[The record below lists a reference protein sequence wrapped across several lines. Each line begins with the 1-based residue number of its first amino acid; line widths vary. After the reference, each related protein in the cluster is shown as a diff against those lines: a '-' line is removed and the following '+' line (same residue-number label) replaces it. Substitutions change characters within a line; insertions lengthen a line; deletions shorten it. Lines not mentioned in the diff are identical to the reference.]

1 MIRTV
6 AEVRTWR
13 MQERHSS
20 EAFGGGRRGG
30 SIEVEPEDDM
40 AGAEVLDGDTAL
52 AILDWMHMEGPTQA
66 FHTLRST
73 DYSSLGV
80 GKLLRLARRK
90 AEEKRGQDDNCA
102 TDLASGR
109 GFSSPREEDEAIEVL
124 MICCRQCEHEE
135 SPSAVSLA
143 WL

>member
-1 MIRTV
+1 
-6 AEVRTWR
+6 
-13 MQERHSS
+13 
-20 EAFGGGRRGG
+20 
-30 SIEVEPEDDM
+30 
-40 AGAEVLDGDTAL
+40 
-52 AILDWMHMEGPTQA
+52 MHTEGPTQA

-73 DYSSLGV
+73 NYSSLGV

-109 GFSSPREEDEAIEVL
+109 GFSSSPREEDEAIEGLV
-124 MICCRQCEHEE
+124 ICCRQCKHKEP
-135 SPSAVSLA
+135 PSAVPLA